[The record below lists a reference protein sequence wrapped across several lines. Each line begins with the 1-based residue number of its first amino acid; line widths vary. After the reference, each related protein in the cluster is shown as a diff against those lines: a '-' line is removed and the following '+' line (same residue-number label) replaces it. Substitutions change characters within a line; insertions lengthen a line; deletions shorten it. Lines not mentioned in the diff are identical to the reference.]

1 MIIQP
6 LWIPSGVPR
15 RGCSIF
21 FVLTLCLSLQQTP
34 INWSPRGLYLSE
46 FTQIIWVSQFR
57 YLSPLG
63 DNFELFGQIFKYFIE
78 ETTKNQPGT
87 NLGQLKNRFLR
98 QIETPGWPIFDQ
110 VGRPSRLVL
119 GKKFFWIWF
128 IYALEGIVLAS
139 QFFFLT
145 KCHIWNTLI
154 FTASSCVVDSSSSI
168 CFLSFRSPFPLSP
181 SWISS
186 ISPGLYLTTTGEQAL
201 SSFPLP
207 PFRSR
212 LFDIPL
218 FTIMRLE
225 AIET

>member
-1 MIIQP
+1 MIIW
-6 LWIPSGVPR
+6 LKTSKL
-15 RGCSIF
+15 SIYLKQKSDF
-21 FVLTLCLSLQQTP
+21 LS
-34 INWSPRGLYLSE
+34 SSRLSE
-46 FTQIIWVSQFR
+46 TTQIIWVSHFR

-139 QFFFLT
+139 QFFFDKVSHLKHPSVHAFSSIEAKGMVCFGSDWYTDNKTTRVFIDWLCFSLLSVAT
-145 KCHIWNTLI
+145 KRILHE
-154 FTASSCVVDSSSSI
+154 SSCAMKSGPHADGGQKN
-168 CFLSFRSPFPLSP
+168 CNLYNMESFFVL
-181 SWISS
+181 WFQV
-186 ISPGLYLTTTGEQAL
+186 LL
-201 SSFPLP
+201 
-207 PFRSR
+207 
-212 LFDIPL
+212 
-218 FTIMRLE
+218 
-225 AIET
+225 